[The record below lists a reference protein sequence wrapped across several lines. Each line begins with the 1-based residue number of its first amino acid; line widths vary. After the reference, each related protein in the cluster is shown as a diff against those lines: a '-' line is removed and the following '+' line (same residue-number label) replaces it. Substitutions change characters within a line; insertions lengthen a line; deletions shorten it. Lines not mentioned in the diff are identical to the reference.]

1 METKN
6 EKLEILKTIVIALV
20 IALLIR
26 TFIFSIAKVNQTS
39 MYPTLNNKD
48 ALVASSFYKFTDN
61 KKRGDIIIFKLPDE
75 NRLLIKRIVG
85 LPNEKVEINSG
96 KIYIDG
102 KLYEEDY
109 LKYDSYTQSDKSF
122 FDLKEDEYFV
132 LGDNRKP
139 GGSID
144 SRIFGPIKK
153 DYIKSKTVFRI
164 FPISKFGS
172 IYKYQKACLI
182 ASFIFYIYF

>member
-1 METKN
+1 MEAKCNGDKKWETWNFKN
-6 EKLEILKTIVIALV
+6 YSYSSSNC
-20 IALLIR
+20 LLIR

-39 MYPTLNNKD
+39 MYSTLNNKD

-144 SRIFGPIKK
+144 SRIFGPIKPAN
-153 DYIKSKTVFRI
+153 KSQGENQINFTFLLVI
-164 FPISKFGS
+164 
-172 IYKYQKACLI
+172 
-182 ASFIFYIYF
+182 

>member
-85 LPNEKVEINSG
+85 LPNENIEIKNG
-96 KIYIDG
+96 KIYINK

-109 LKYDSYTQSDKSF
+109 LKYDSYTQSDKSIF
-122 FDLKEDEYFV
+122 KLKEDEYFV
-132 LGDNRKP
+132 LGDNRTP
-139 GGSID
+139 DGSID

-153 DYIKSKTVFRI
+153 DYIKSKAVFRI
-164 FPISKFGS
+164 FPLSNFGS
-172 IYKYQKACLI
+172 IYK
-182 ASFIFYIYF
+182 